1 MSLTART
8 KQLLQKHNLKPV
20 HHRGQNFLIQ
30 NKILDKIINVA
41 KLKKNDIVLEVGP
54 GLGFLTEK
62 LIKKTKKVV
71 AVELDRNLVTILSE
85 EFKDIKNLE
94 IKEGNILKF
103 SADDLG
109 LRDKKYKIVANL
121 PYNITSRFMRNF
133 LEEAEKPD
141 EMILMI
147 QREVANRIVAGPGKM
162 SMLSLSCQFYA
173 DCKVEFLVG
182 KRNFL
187 PAPKVDSAVIKLKIK
202 KDLLCHSGLDPE
214 SKPLKYSQ
222 GSIDDKKLFK
232 IAKIGFSSK
241 RKKLIGN
248 LSKGLKINKDELKK
262 IFKKIGISG
271 DVRSQELGVNDW
283 IRLCE
288 NI

>member
-1 MSLTART
+1 MSLTVRT
-8 KQLLQKHNLKPV
+8 KQLLGKYNLKPV

-41 KLKKNDIVLEVGP
+41 KLKKDDIVLEVGP

-62 LIKKTKKVV
+62 LVSRAKKVV
-71 AVELDRNLVTILSE
+71 AVELDKNLIKVLSE
-85 EFKDIKNLE
+85 EFKGIKNLE

-103 SADDLG
+103 SADELG
-109 LRDKKYKIVANL
+109 LEDRKYKIVANL

-133 LEEAEKPD
+133 LEEIEKPS

-147 QREVANRIVAGPGKM
+147 QREVAQRIVAGPGKM

-182 KRNFL
+182 KGNFL

-202 KDLLCHSGLDPE
+202 KE
-214 SKPLKYSQ
+214 KLKV
-222 GSIDDKKLFK
+222 DDKKLFK

-248 LSKGLKINKDELKK
+248 LSKGLKIDKDELKN
-262 IFKKIGISG
+262 IFKKIGISE
-271 DVRSQELGVNDW
+271 DARSQELKTDDW
-283 IRLCE
+283 IKLSE